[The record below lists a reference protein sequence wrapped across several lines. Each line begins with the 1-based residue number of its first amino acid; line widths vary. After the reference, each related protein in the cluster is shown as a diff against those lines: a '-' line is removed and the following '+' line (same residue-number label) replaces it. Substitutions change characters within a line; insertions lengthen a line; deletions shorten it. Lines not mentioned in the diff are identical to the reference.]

1 LHLFCL
7 PLSLSPLSTAPLVFL
22 PVWEDVFTMAEHCF
36 TSEDVLTNW
45 NQDFQDEIQK
55 YVWVILL
62 HKILPLTT
70 GTILKSVM
78 KKLVLNYNSSI
89 YKHIYNNKYLDFY
102 LHITCFE
109 VFLPPEP
116 GFVHASKW
124 CSTLNP
130 VAGEIH
136 IFKSYHSGKKFM
148 RKKHICIC
156 RWDSNLSSSD
166 PDVNPRPWL
175 HRKMKNESFLI
186 SFASN
191 GLPRLLLKMRIKK
204 VFHPFPKSRPRF
216 TSEPNVEMKE
226 LFSKKM
232 SFYEIVTLNYILM
245 QNLLQMCFRGHWLF
259 FTAWNCKKKKR
270 NKLSRWIDY

>member
-1 LHLFCL
+1 
-7 PLSLSPLSTAPLVFL
+7 
-22 PVWEDVFTMAEHCF
+22 M
-36 TSEDVLTNW
+36 
-45 NQDFQDEIQK
+45 
-55 YVWVILL
+55 Y
-62 HKILPLTT
+62 
-70 GTILKSVM
+70 
-78 KKLVLNYNSSI
+78 
-89 YKHIYNNKYLDFY
+89 
-102 LHITCFE
+102 
-109 VFLPPEP
+109 
-116 GFVHASKW
+116 
-124 CSTLNP
+124 
-130 VAGEIH
+130 
-136 IFKSYHSGKKFM
+136 
-148 RKKHICIC
+148 

-259 FTAWNCKKKKR
+259 FTAWNCKKRKETNCLAGSIISSQMVASTSVTIWVCEKIAQNVAQPVFLSKWKTEHFPW
-270 NKLSRWIDY
+270 NKVSQN